1 MKKNL
6 FFLLYLFLS
15 IISISSI
22 AYSQTVPT
30 DSLFSISFDE
40 LMNMK
45 VSSGSK
51 IVQRANEV
59 NAKVKIITCDDIQK
73 RGYNTIDEVL
83 QDLPG
88 FQSRNIQS
96 INSYIFGR
104 GIPNQ
109 NNLMLLLIDG
119 IQINELNSGG
129 FYGGAQY
136 NLDNV
141 ERIEIVYGPASVVYG
156 TNAVSGVVNIITKK
170 PVTSQGLD
178 VHAHTGTFNTKKI
191 QTGYGYYN
199 AQQDVGVRVSAQKK
213 YTEKGNFGGSQGLF
227 NWSDSVYN
235 FENDISV
242 DAKITYKSLTFGT
255 NYLQKQSSV
264 NLYYR
269 TVGTAFKEGE
279 SLWNIGFLNSYI
291 TYDIKPTA

>member
-96 INSYIFGR
+96 INSYIF
-104 GIPNQ
+104 
-109 NNLMLLLIDG
+109 
-119 IQINELNSGG
+119 
-129 FYGGAQY
+129 
-136 NLDNV
+136 
-141 ERIEIVYGPASVVYG
+141 
-156 TNAVSGVVNIITKK
+156 
-170 PVTSQGLD
+170 
-178 VHAHTGTFNTKKI
+178 
-191 QTGYGYYN
+191 
-199 AQQDVGVRVSAQKK
+199 
-213 YTEKGNFGGSQGLF
+213 
-227 NWSDSVYN
+227 
-235 FENDISV
+235 
-242 DAKITYKSLTFGT
+242 
-255 NYLQKQSSV
+255 
-264 NLYYR
+264 
-269 TVGTAFKEGE
+269 
-279 SLWNIGFLNSYI
+279 
-291 TYDIKPTA
+291 